1 MHISNID
8 TIRNTV
14 NDLDGLVDDDPDDY
28 PDDESYAGA
37 DDGYGDDGYGDD
49 DYGDDDYYD
58 DDGELIWPANRR
70 WRTVV
75 AFLGAVLGVGAVATA
90 VIINSGDNAS
100 TKATVGPAPRPVT
113 SVPRAANPPS
123 TLPSRE
129 PSASPEPP
137 PETFTT
143 VTTATPE
150 PAPTPTDSPT
160 DSPGAAPPPT
170 FLPPPFLPPPPT
182 LDPRTVIYSVSGTK
196 RLLDLV
202 NVVYTDAQGY
212 PKTDF
217 NVSLPWTKVIVL
229 NPGVRIRSVI
239 ATSLYARLNCSIR
252 DAGGQPVV
260 VSARNSSLAT
270 CTR

>member
-1 MHISNID
+1 MHTSNID
-8 TIRNTV
+8 TIRNRL

-28 PDDESYAGA
+28 PDDESYDGAGA
-37 DDGYGDDGYGDD
+37 GYGDDDGDD
-49 DYGDDDYYD
+49 DYGDDEYD
-58 DDGELIWPANRR
+58 DDYGELIWPANRR
-70 WRTVV
+70 WRTIV

-113 SVPRAANPPS
+113 SVPRATNQPS

-143 VTTATPE
+143 VTTPTPE
-150 PAPTPTDSPT
+150 PAPMPADTPTDSPT
-160 DSPGAAPPPT
+160 AASPPT
-170 FLPPPFLPPPPT
+170 VLPPPPT

-217 NVSLPWTKVIVL
+217 NVSLPWSKVIVL

-252 DAGGQPVV
+252 DASGQPVV